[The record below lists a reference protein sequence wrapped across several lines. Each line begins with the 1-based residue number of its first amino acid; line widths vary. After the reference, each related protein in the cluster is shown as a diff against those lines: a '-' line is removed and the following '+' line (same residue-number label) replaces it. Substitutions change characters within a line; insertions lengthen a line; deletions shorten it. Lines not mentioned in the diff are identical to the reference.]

1 MDRSAIPA
9 KLNARAKHVRRSVA
23 APTPSFAAMTVV
35 TGPSAARIGVMI
47 GVTTVAMTGVMIGR
61 TAEMTGG
68 MIVTTTVTTIITG
81 TAM

>member
-1 MDRSAIPA
+1 
-9 KLNARAKHVRRSVA
+9 
-23 APTPSFAAMTVV
+23 MTVV

-81 TAM
+81 TAT